1 MRIIMIEHII
11 EIIIP
16 LAVVA
21 ILNMILQLVARR
33 NRKLAEGISTVVMI
47 ISAGFLILVILFVIL
62 LLLNSKL
69 HFWY

>member
-1 MRIIMIEHII
+1 MIERII

-21 ILNMILQLVARR
+21 ILNMILQLVARK
-33 NRKLAEGISTVVMI
+33 NRRLAEGISTVVMV

>member
-1 MRIIMIEHII
+1 MIERII

-21 ILNMILQLVARR
+21 ILNMILQLVAKR
-33 NRKLAEGISTVVMI
+33 NKRLAEGISTVVMT